1 MNTLEDIREIV
12 MIRQKKI
19 PDNNK
24 ETLTSD
30 KESDQVYKIDR
41 FEDKKSDKKIIC
53 KKTIKLNGFIRI
65 RT

>member
-1 MNTLEDIREIV
+1 MNILEDIREIV

-24 ETLTSD
+24 EKLTSE

-41 FEDKKSDKKIIC
+41 FEDKKSDKKNIC